1 MKKINLAAITFGI
14 AFTVVLGGCKK
25 SSTYD
30 AASNADESFLNEG
43 YNPSATGN
51 TVSATYDGRTV
62 ELVEIENGKYLYDGD
77 VVLQPTDFRLPG
89 GPMVEGV
96 YAGRVWTNRAVRW
109 RYDAGVSQ
117 SLKDKWVAA
126 TQAWNRDLGF
136 TFTQVA
142 STATGSYILVQ
153 QNANRSA
160 YSTSI
165 GRAGAQQIISVDP
178 TAFSTGSVIHEIGH
192 AVGLHHEQKR
202 PDRNNF
208 IVVNYSNIRPNWT
221 SQYNTCSGCTPTGS
235 FDFGSI
241 MLYGAF
247 ASSTVVFNTS
257 IPAMQKLDGTTWT
270 PNRTNLSAGDKAAI
284 NIMY

>member
-1 MKKINLAAITFGI
+1 MKKLNLATITFGI

-25 SSTYD
+25 NSTD
-30 AASNADESFLNEG
+30 TVASNTDENFLNEA
-43 YNPSATGN
+43 YNPSVIGN
-51 TVSATYDGRTV
+51 TVKATYDGRTV
-62 ELVEIENGKYLYDGD
+62 DLLEIENGKYLYDGD
-77 VVLQPTDFRLPG
+77 VVLEKTDFMLPG
-89 GPMVEGV
+89 GPVVEGV
-96 YAGRVWTNRAVRW
+96 YAGRVWTNRVVRW
-109 RYDAGVSQ
+109 RYAAGVSQ

-136 TFTQVA
+136 TFTQIA
-142 STATGSYILVQ
+142 SNATGSYILVR
-153 QNANRSA
+153 QNANRQA
-160 YSTSI
+160 FSTSI
-165 GRAGAQQIISVDP
+165 GRAGGQQVISVDP
-178 TAFSTGSVIHEIGH
+178 TVFSTGSMIHEIGH

-208 IVVNYSNIRPNWT
+208 IVINFNNIRPDWT
-221 SQYNTCSGCTPTGS
+221 SQYSPCSSCTPTGS

-257 IPAMQKLDGTTWT
+257 IPAMQRLDGTTWT

-284 NIMY
+284 EIMY